1 MSRPVGDSYTG
12 PATVVSTRLGGP
24 EDVERLD
31 RARQALGLTRAE
43 YIRAVLKS
51 ALDATERPAGGHV
64 DQAVA

>member
-1 MSRPVGDSYTG
+1 MSRPVGDSYIG
-12 PATVVSTRLGGP
+12 PATVLSTRADP

-31 RARQALGLTRAE
+31 RARQSLGLTRAQ

-51 ALDATERPAGGHV
+51 ALDATEPGRS